1 MRATI
6 YTYTALPND
15 LRRDRQKFECA
26 EEADTTG
33 CEVTAWFHG
42 EAGDRSGLDSLGSR
56 LHGQRFNAIFVRDQS
71 RFGRSFNAIQKVI
84 NAVEAAGVRLIYCDE
99 PSSPRFVTTL
109 FSEVTAY
116 RASITSSR

>member
-1 MRATI
+1 MRAAI
-6 YTYTALPND
+6 YTYTAVPNG
-15 LRRDRQKFECA
+15 LRRDRQKFDCVDEA
-26 EEADTTG
+26 ESAG
-33 CEVTAWFHG
+33 YEVTAWFHD
-42 EAGDRSGLDSLGSR
+42 EAGDRSGLDSLCSR

-84 NAVEAAGVRLIYCDE
+84 NAVEAAGVRLICCDE

-109 FSEVTAY
+109 FSEITAY